1 MPKKQKVN
9 EREPILR
16 RALMRLK
23 PDYFSCTAEAQEH
36 YRVTMPE
43 NDTFHIQR
51 VVLQGLFGMTL
62 DTEAQL
68 EAALAQFIDAQYLRY
83 NATMLPIQGIGEDY
97 FFLNE
102 SFGDKTML
110 DFPTLYDYDYDD
122 HCFQEQALQE
132 EDASHTAKPYRGNLS
147 GRWARLSVDGVF
159 FYATLSSAA
168 GYIFDEIH
176 DAGGDIIQEL
186 IPHEY
191 VKGKYHGQE
200 ESGGIRWDMRA
211 DAGGLETQLDEL
223 RRGYWKFLAKRQD
236 ALLDDFDVAAQERV
250 YFLDK
255 SQGSE
260 PQIDIVFTDKTAL
273 QAIRLRH
280 FLQDCRKMGGNSQY
294 LEARIKQERHECR
307 GFLEKAYQDIVK
319 KPKKNKRPSKPK
331 FKEETRF

>member
-1 MPKKQKVN
+1 MPQKQKVN

-16 RALMRLK
+16 RALVRVK
-23 PDYFSCTAEAQEH
+23 PDYFSWPLEAQEQ

-43 NDTFHIQR
+43 DDTFHIQQ
-51 VVLQGLFGMTL
+51 VVLQGLFDMTL

-68 EAALAQFIDAQYLRY
+68 EAAREQFTDTQYLRY

-102 SFGDKTML
+102 SFGDKTIL

-122 HCFQEQALQE
+122 HCFQRQALKEE
-132 EDASHTAKPYRGNLS
+132 EDVAYTAKSYRGNLS

-159 FYATLSSAA
+159 YYATLSSAA
-168 GYIFDEIH
+168 GHIFDEID

-200 ESGGIRWDMRA
+200 ERGSIRWDMRV
-211 DAGGLETQLDEL
+211 DAGGLESQLDEL
-223 RRGYWKFLAKRQD
+223 QRLYWKFLAKRHD
-236 ALLDDFDVAAQERV
+236 ALLDDFDAAAQERV

-255 SQGSE
+255 SQGDE
-260 PQIDIVFTDKTAL
+260 PKIHIVFSDKTAL

-280 FLQDCRKMGGNSQY
+280 FLRDCRKIGSNSQY
-294 LEARIKQERHECR
+294 LEARIKHERHECQ
-307 GFLEKAYQDIVK
+307 GFLEKTYQDIAE
-319 KPKKNKRPSKPK
+319 KPKKK
-331 FKEETRF
+331 